1 MQQDLPQKEPT
12 DAHPS
17 LYRAAGAPPERAS
30 SSSALPLSTD
40 EQPRAAGAP
49 LERATFLPLPSSP
62 AQRELTQK
70 GSPPY
75 LNRAAPRNGRSLRK
89 SLLLPSNRQPR
100 TRRGSSR
107 PRNSLL
113 VLAPSNGQPR
123 AAGAL
128 LERVASSLPQSSS
141 PAQRE
146 IPKKL

>member
-1 MQQDLPQKEPT
+1 MPT
-12 DAHPS
+12 RPS
-17 LYRAAGAPPERAS
+17 LYRAAGAPPEKAS
-30 SSSALPLSTD
+30 SSSLPLSTD

-49 LERATFLPLPSSP
+49 LERASFLPLPSSP
-62 AQRELTQK
+62 AQRKISQK

-89 SLLLPSNRQPR
+89 SLLLPSNGQPR

-113 VLAPSNGQPR
+113 LAPSNGQPR